1 MKGHCSAISV
11 KRIGGLAGMMLAALS
26 LVCAARVE
34 AGIER
39 WSALQAAVE
48 GARSGDVIVLSGDL
62 TAAESDAALTIPAG
76 VLLIALLLAVWP
88 DDYLDR
94 DRKRVMLLIIALVFS
109 LVIQNYFDNRLSSV
123 GAYNVPRTPVT
134 IYGYAVRPVILAL
147 FLHIVRPGDAG
158 RCERGD
164 LSDGIF
170 L

>member
-1 MKGHCSAISV
+1 MKGHCSEISV

-26 LVCAARVE
+26 LVCVARVE

-109 LVIQNYFDNRLSSV
+109 LVIQNYFDNQLSSV

-147 FLHIVRPGDAG
+147 FLHIVRPRDAG

-164 LSDGIF
+164 LPDGIF